1 MQRGVGVMVGKTCVV
16 TGATSG
22 IGKALAIGLARQGA
36 RVVMAGHDRDEG
48 ERALAEVRAR
58 ASSDALELEVADF
71 STLAEVRRFADAIRA
86 RHAVVDVLVNNAG
99 ILCERPELTADGFDK
114 TWAVNYLA
122 PFLLTHVLLDRVVA
136 APQGRI
142 VNTASVAH
150 RWGRLWPGPPAS
162 GGRLGDRSRAPAML
176 AGTLRYF
183 DTKLALVMFTRSL
196 ARRLDA
202 PTTCNCFHPGVIG
215 TNLGVGR
222 GVIGRLMKLGQP
234 LMKRPEHG
242 AATALRLA
250 TADEGGAVS
259 GEYFVDGRPH
269 PPSRRVHDD
278 EAAAALW
285 RASVEL
291 TGVDDR
297 LPPR

>member
-1 MQRGVGVMVGKTCVV
+1 MTALTGKTCVV
-16 TGATSG
+16 TGSTSG
-22 IGKALAIGLARQGA
+22 IGKAIALGLAQQGA

-48 ERALAEVRAR
+48 ERALAEVRAQTG
-58 ASSDALELEVADF
+58 SDALELEVADF
-71 STLAEVRRFADAIRA
+71 STLDEVRRFAAAIRA

-99 ILCERPELTADGFDK
+99 ILSERPRTTAEGIDQ

-122 PFLLTHVLLDRVVA
+122 PFLLTHALLDRVIA

-150 RWGRLWPGPPAS
+150 HWGRLWPGTPAS
-162 GGRLGDRSRAPAML
+162 GRPLGDRSGAPTIL
-176 AGTLRYF
+176 AGALRYF

-196 ARRLDA
+196 AQRLDA

-215 TNLGVGR
+215 TNIAVGR

-234 LMKRPEHG
+234 LMKRPEQG
-242 AATALRLA
+242 AATALHLA
-250 TADEGGAVS
+250 TAEEVGAVS
-259 GEYFVDGRPH
+259 GEYFVGGRPRRV
-269 PPSRRVHDD
+269 SRKVHDD

-285 RASVEL
+285 RASVRL

-297 LPPR
+297 LPSR